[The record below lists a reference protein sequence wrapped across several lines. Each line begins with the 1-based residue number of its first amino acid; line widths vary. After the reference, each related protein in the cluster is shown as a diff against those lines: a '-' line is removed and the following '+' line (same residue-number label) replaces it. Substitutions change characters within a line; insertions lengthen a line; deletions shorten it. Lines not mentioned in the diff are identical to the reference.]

1 MHAQLGEN
9 YGQQKKPKKIP
20 LAIVTSEELGAKSGY
35 YTYLLHTPPT
45 RGWAKHPRH
54 PFGPTSGHTL
64 TLTSHK
70 EPACFPSTMNKQAR
84 EAATCFLPITTAGAP
99 TKPCLNFLPGL
110 LSTSID

>member
-9 YGQQKKPKKIP
+9 YGQQNKKKKIP
-20 LAIVTSEELGAKSGY
+20 IAFVTSEELGAKSGY
-35 YTYLLHTPPT
+35 YIRPLHTPPPKC
-45 RGWAKHPRH
+45 WAKHPSH
-54 PFGPTSGHTL
+54 PFSPVSGHTL
-64 TLTSHK
+64 TLTSSK
-70 EPACFPSTMNKQAR
+70 GPAHLPSTMNRQAR